1 MKLKKTFSFTD
12 KNQIW
17 RLLISESDKILIETR
32 DLENK
37 EVFYHYIDLTS
48 GKSILKNFQMEEK
61 FWIGV
66 EKIYDEKIIFH
77 QYAKPNMPEHKKI
90 IVYDIQQKKVLW
102 QNDDLIFLT
111 ILDSKIYG
119 YKKKFEGREIIVLDF
134 HSGEIIEKIENE
146 DEKLKSV
153 LGNINSEDF
162 ANYIYPETF
171 YNDDKDLS
179 AIVEKETQHKSGV
192 SNIDLIKF
200 GDLLMFNYHLKK
212 ENNFLDN
219 MFAVYNIDKK
229 KKLITEVL
237 NKNINSYSPDS
248 FFIYKNNLIV
258 LKNKIE
264 LISYKIV

>member
-1 MKLKKTFSFTD
+1 MKLKKTISFTD

-32 DLENK
+32 DLESK
-37 EVFYHYIDLTS
+37 EVFYHYLDLNN
-48 GKSILKNFQMEEK
+48 GKIIFKNFQMEEK

-90 IVYDIQQKKVLW
+90 IVYDIQQKEVLW
-102 QNDDLIFLT
+102 QNDDFIFLT
-111 ILDSKIYG
+111 ILDNKIYAF
-119 YKKKFEGREIIVLDF
+119 KKKFEGKEIFVLDF
-134 HSGEIIEKIENE
+134 NSGEIIEKIENE
-146 DEKLKSV
+146 DEKLKLV

-171 YNDDKDLS
+171 YNNDKHIS
-179 AIVEKETQHKSGV
+179 EIVENEIHDKSGV

-200 GDLLMFNYHLKK
+200 NDLLMFNYYIKK

-258 LKNKIE
+258 LKNKVE